1 MAIRFDGKAFAAA
14 KEQGLAE
21 KVQTLKESGRP
32 IVVQTTTF
40 QEDAGSQLYTKLKQ
54 QAATRIG
61 IDYQSHVVSFHDPV
75 DQLVTSIQASSENPS
90 VTGVMVQKPS
100 KQVWMQETGKD
111 DTAFQAWWQQLTDAI
126 APQKD
131 VDCLT
136 QANLDAILNS
146 TSYAP
151 SQLLPAT
158 VSACLS
164 ILNEARIAVD
174 QTEEEWNDRK
184 ILVVG
189 RSAIVGKPLAHML
202 TLAGHSVVNVG
213 KDFSSVNSTE
223 FPIIISAVGVPNLIG
238 GSQVSDQSILIDV
251 GSPQGDFDVATVER
265 KALFYTPVPGGV
277 GPVTIS
283 CLLDNCLQ
291 IATILV
297 G

>member
-14 KEQGLAE
+14 KEQVLAA
-21 KVQTLKESGRP
+21 KVQTLKESGRT
-32 IVVQTTTF
+32 IVVHTTTF
-40 QEDAGSQLYTKLKQ
+40 QEDAGSQLYTKLKH

-61 IDYQSHVVSFHDPV
+61 IDYQPHEVSFADSA
-75 DQLVTSIQASSENPS
+75 DQILSAIQESSDNPS

-111 DTAFQAWWQQLTDAI
+111 DNAFQDWWQRLTDAI
-126 APQKD
+126 SPQKD

-136 QANLDAILNS
+136 QTNLNAILNS
-146 TSYAP
+146 TTYAP

-158 VSACLS
+158 VAACLT
-164 ILNEARIAVD
+164 ILHEARIAVD
-174 QTEEEWNDRK
+174 QTEKEWNDRR

-202 TLAGHSVVNVG
+202 SLAGHSVVNVG

-223 FPIIISAVGVPNLIG
+223 FPIIISAVGVPNLFSG
-238 GSQVSDQSILIDV
+238 GMVADQSILIDV
-251 GSPQGDFDVATVER
+251 GSPQGDFDLSTVER

-283 CLLDNCLQ
+283 CLLENCLQ
-291 IATILV
+291 VASGV
-297 G
+297 MK

>member
-14 KEQGLAE
+14 KEQVLAA
-21 KVQTLKESGRP
+21 KVQTLKESGRT
-32 IVVQTTTF
+32 IVVHTTTF
-40 QEDAGSQLYTKLKQ
+40 QEDAGSQLYTKLKH

-61 IDYQSHVVSFHDPV
+61 IDYQPHEVSFADSV
-75 DQLVTSIQASSENPS
+75 DQILSTIQESSDNPS

-111 DTAFQAWWQQLTDAI
+111 DNAFQDWWQRLTDAI
-126 APQKD
+126 SPQKD

-136 QANLDAILNS
+136 QTNLNAIFSS
-146 TSYAP
+146 TTYAP
-151 SQLLPAT
+151 SKLLPAT
-158 VSACLS
+158 VAACLT
-164 ILNEARIAVD
+164 ILHEAQLAVD
-174 QTEEEWNDRK
+174 QTDEEWKDRR

-223 FPIIISAVGVPNLIG
+223 FPIIISAVGVPNLFG
-238 GSQVSDQSILIDV
+238 GGMVADQCILIDV
-251 GSPQGDFDVATVER
+251 GSPQGDFDLSTVER

-283 CLLDNCLQ
+283 CLLENCVQ
-291 IATILV
+291 IALSM
-297 G
+297 